1 MQITKGS
8 SSTPGTRI
16 DQRRKSTKGG
26 VGTRLF
32 LDGSRRRKKK
42 LSRAIVS
49 NAEIINNNVRADP
62 MYLNVIV
69 NDTKLVM
76 EIDTGSYATIIS
88 EKNKDKY
95 FPSNE
100 VKLTSNSLKAYGKV
114 SLEHEGILDNLKVKL
129 GDQETTLQMRVMEG
143 KGPILIDRQWLKVFG
158 HVIEFIK

>member
-16 DQRRKSTKGG
+16 DQRRKSKGG
-26 VGTRLF
+26 VSTRLF

-69 NDTKLVM
+69 SDIKLAM
-76 EIDTGSYATIIS
+76 EIDTGSYAIIS
-88 EKNKDKY
+88 EKDKDKY

-100 VKLTSNSLKAYGKV
+100 VKLTSNSLNAYGKV
-114 SLEHEGILDNLKVKL
+114 LLEHEGILDNLKVKL
-129 GDQETTLQMRVMEG
+129 GDQETTLQIRVIKG

-158 HVIEFIK
+158 HAIEFIK